1 MNFRTQPNG
10 FWIPPSTNREAWF
23 LQWTELL
30 KIYVIEGGLR
40 VMNVQSGAFQKHVIT
55 YLNCGWLSRIVGIL
69 FKSSSKNANFLAL
82 EVLIKLSVNS
92 QEKVFLSE
100 FVHKD
105 NLVPVISYFGEILVL
120 SQINQGQN
128 IFFKA
133 ASSEAHWAVEEF
145 VSDSGVRGNTFFD
158 FLDIRSVL
166 LAHNCNTVD
175 WRDSL
180 SEETVCGKFGQF
192 GRRVSGMNDAF
203 LSNVF
208 E

>member
-1 MNFRTQPNG
+1 MFCHINSR
-10 FWIPPSTNREAWF
+10 R
-23 LQWTELL
+23 L
-30 KIYVIEGGLR
+30 
-40 VMNVQSGAFQKHVIT
+40 SG
-55 YLNCGWLSRIVGIL
+55 IVGIF

-82 EVLIKLSVNS
+82 EVLVELSVNS

-105 NLVPVISYFGEILVL
+105 NLIPVISDFGECLVI

-128 IFFKA
+128 IFFEA

-145 VSDSGVRGNTFFD
+145 VPDSGVRGNTFLD
-158 FLDIRSVL
+158 FFDIRSVL
-166 LAHNCNTVD
+166 LAHNCNTID

-192 GRRVSGMNDAF
+192 GWSISGMNDAF